1 MLVLLFA
8 VACGDSEVAPAPVPS
23 GVPGPSDSTPAASA
37 TPPVEPA
44 TTTEA
49 PGVPTPSLQPT
60 VTEAPGDPTPP
71 VEPTAT
77 TGAPGDP
84 TPPVE
89 PTATTGAIP
98 RGELP
103 VIEFVRADGSLA
115 PLPVEVPPRSE
126 YGIGLSGRYTLD
138 ERGMLFH
145 YSSPEGRHTF
155 WMLNTHIDLSIAFVS
170 GDLRV
175 VEIRAMEADSLDRIT
190 PEVDHQYVVE
200 APAGWYAQHGIE
212 VGDEVRFLFELPP

>member
-1 MLVLLFA
+1 M
-8 VACGDSEVAPAPVPS
+8 
-23 GVPGPSDSTPAASA
+23 
-37 TPPVEPA
+37 
-44 TTTEA
+44 
-49 PGVPTPSLQPT
+49 
-60 VTEAPGDPTPP
+60 
-71 VEPTAT
+71 
-77 TGAPGDP
+77 
-84 TPPVE
+84 
-89 PTATTGAIP
+89 
-98 RGELP
+98 
-103 VIEFVRADGSLA
+103 IEFVRADGSLA

>member
-44 TTTEA
+44 ATTEA

-60 VTEAPGDPTPP
+60 VTEAPGN
-71 VEPTAT
+71 
-77 TGAPGDP
+77 P

-115 PLPVEVPPRSE
+115 PLPVEVPPPSE